1 MSAQALTITKG
12 LFEGRGTS
20 IEPPANDDVRRE
32 LLVSKRLAEV
42 RMTVGLFDQLR
53 RGEFTIPRATV
64 MRHKIEDGIVSLVVH
79 HPDLDPV
86 SDGEVL
92 PEVVFADND
101 TEVDIP
107 EGRIVSLH
115 DLSVVDPSPI
125 APSTESLV
133 EDQVDQPA

>member
-42 RMTVGLFDQLR
+42 RMTVELFDKLR

-64 MRHKIEDGIVSLVVH
+64 MGHKIKDGIVSMMVH
-79 HPDLDPV
+79 HPDLDPIPEG
-86 SDGEVL
+86 DHLL
-92 PEVVFADND
+92 PEVVF
-101 TEVDIP
+101 VD
-107 EGRIVSLH
+107 
-115 DLSVVDPSPI
+115 DPAPVAAMANI
-125 APSTESLV
+125 APSTESREYV
-133 EDQVDQPA
+133 ASDQELETLETAEEAELA